1 RSTPKACDDRR
12 KGDDVPLR
20 GIMDQLL
27 QHLLNGVLLGATYSL
42 LGIGLTLIFG
52 LMNVVNFAHGEF
64 YTLGAYATFAALVLG
79 SVNFFLAIP
88 IAIAVG
94 AAAGAL
100 CDRVLLRPLRGASM
114 DTVMLVM
121 IGVWIAMQN

>member
-1 RSTPKACDDRR
+1 MGPPARRAGRASRASSSSRSRMGRSRSPPSSPRNSADRA
-12 KGDDVPLR
+12 GL
-20 GIMDQLL
+20 DQLL

-64 YTLGAYATFAALVLG
+64 YTLGAYATFAALALG

-88 IAIAVG
+88 IAILVG
-94 AAAGAL
+94 AIAGAL
-100 CDRVLLRPLRGASM
+100 CERILL
-114 DTVMLVM
+114 
-121 IGVWIAMQN
+121 